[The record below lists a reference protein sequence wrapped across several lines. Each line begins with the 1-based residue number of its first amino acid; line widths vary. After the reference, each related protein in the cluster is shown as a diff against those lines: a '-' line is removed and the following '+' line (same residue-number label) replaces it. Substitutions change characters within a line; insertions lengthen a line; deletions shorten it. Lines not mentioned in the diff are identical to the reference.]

1 MTNLLLISAFFLSG
15 LLGIIVIPN
24 ILLVSHKKKLF
35 DIPDARKVHNTPVPR
50 LGGLAFFPAILITV
64 FVIDAIGMFPVFG
77 MEVRDLIE
85 TQTFLFLF
93 AGMTILYLTGEVDDL
108 VGLGYRYKFV
118 IQTIAAVLIV
128 LSGTYMHSF
137 AGLFGIEEVPA
148 WLGIA
153 ASIFIIIYITN
164 AINLIDGIDGLASGL
179 SIISLLTLTALLI
192 MHSSFTYILL
202 AIATLG
208 ILCVFWFYNVFGN
221 ARKGHKLFM
230 GDTGSLTLGFILSFL
245 VLHICQADNT
255 ASAVTNN
262 WKIIVALS
270 SLLVPL
276 FDVVRVSLHRIRKHR
291 NPFLPDKNHIHH
303 KLMRAGMTRVRSV
316 LITIIAI
323 DVFFIVFNAVL
334 ADKINSTILLLIDIT
349 IYTAIH
355 IVINYFIRKNNGG
368 PSYIPVEELAKS
380 EPELAKELGLDKT
393 QGADQSVILNGSE
406 ESGSSVILNDS
417 EESDSSVILNDSE
430 ESDSSVILNDSEE
443 SEKDK

>member
-1 MTNLLLISAFFLSG
+1 MENLLFILMGFVISLLMGMIIIPRVLIISFRKRLFDTPDARKIHTLPIPRLGGVMFFPAILFTMCFLIASRIILDYKPISDRDTFSEYLFFLSG
-15 LLGIIVIPN
+15 LTLLYIIGIA
-24 ILLVSHKKKLF
+24 
-35 DIPDARKVHNTPVPR
+35 D
-50 LGGLAFFPAILITV
+50 
-64 FVIDAIGMFPVFG
+64 
-77 MEVRDLIE
+77 DLI
-85 TQTFLFLF
+85 
-93 AGMTILYLTGEVDDL
+93 GVR
-108 VGLGYRYKFV
+108 YRKKFV
-118 IQTIAAVLIV
+118 IQILAALMFP
-128 LSGTYMHSF
+128 L
-137 AGLFGIEEVPA
+137 AGLYINDLYGIFGIHAITPFI
-148 WLGIA
+148 GIPLTLLLVV
-153 ASIFIIIYITN
+153 FITN

-179 SIISLLTLTALLI
+179 CMVALAVYGIVFAINHQWIYALL
-192 MHSSFTYILL
+192 SFVSIGV
-202 AIATLG
+202 I
-208 ILCVFWFYNVFGN
+208 IPFFRYNVFGN

-303 KLMRAGMTRVRSV
+303 KLMRAGMTRVCSV

-323 DVFFIVFNAVL
+323 DVFFIIFNAVL

-406 ESGSSVILNDS
+406 ES
-417 EESDSSVILNDSE
+417 
-430 ESDSSVILNDSEE
+430 
-443 SEKDK
+443 EKDK

>member
-1 MTNLLLISAFFLSG
+1 
-15 LLGIIVIPN
+15 
-24 ILLVSHKKKLF
+24 
-35 DIPDARKVHNTPVPR
+35 
-50 LGGLAFFPAILITV
+50 
-64 FVIDAIGMFPVFG
+64 
-77 MEVRDLIE
+77 
-85 TQTFLFLF
+85 
-93 AGMTILYLTGEVDDL
+93 
-108 VGLGYRYKFV
+108 
-118 IQTIAAVLIV
+118 
-128 LSGTYMHSF
+128 
-137 AGLFGIEEVPA
+137 
-148 WLGIA
+148 
-153 ASIFIIIYITN
+153 
-164 AINLIDGIDGLASGL
+164 
-179 SIISLLTLTALLI
+179 

-303 KLMRAGMTRVRSV
+303 KLMRAGMTRVSSV

-393 QGADQSVILNGSE
+393 QGADQSVILNDQSVILNDSE

-417 EESDSSVILNDSE
+417 EES
-430 ESDSSVILNDSEE
+430 
-443 SEKDK
+443 EKDK